1 MKRWGIAR
9 KPDTLV
15 DIFLNAVE
23 SNSDRLMLYEEAG
36 KWKSISSR
44 EFYRRVS
51 GVARELLAK
60 GIKRG
65 DRVAILSENR
75 PEWAI
80 ADFAALMIGA
90 VSVPIYPTLT
100 AEQCEYVL
108 QNSEAKVA
116 FVSTAEQLKK
126 TLSIRART
134 QVEHVIAM
142 DRALKLE
149 KNVFWIDSL
158 YRDGSAERDPE
169 FEAMAHETTPLSL
182 ATIIYTSG
190 TTGVPK
196 GVMITHGNLASNIG
210 VSFQSFK
217 IEPGMTSISF
227 LPLAHIVARHVDIGL
242 LNRGCTLAYC
252 SKIDELPRVLQEI
265 RPDLFVAV
273 PRVYEKIYNRAS
285 YQSRHGFKTYIY
297 NWAMQVG
304 SRHLKEILSGKSP
317 KALSWKVADT
327 LVFSKIRKALGGRV
341 QLFIAGGAPLGR
353 ELGEWF
359 AKVGIEIF
367 EGYGL
372 TETSPLVAINSP
384 GHNKIGSVGRP
395 ISNVEVRT
403 AEDGEIL
410 VRGPNVSRGYWRMPE
425 ETLESFDG
433 DWFKTGDIGHIDA
446 DGFLS
451 VTDRKKNLIKTSG
464 GKFIAP
470 QPIEN
475 TLKRNPL
482 IAEAAVIGDC
492 RRFPAVLIAP
502 TFEQLEEWARQN
514 HVVFNNRAELVAHPR
529 VQALYDEIVGEL
541 NEKLARYERLKRVLL
556 LPDDLSI
563 ASGTLTPTL
572 KLRRHH
578 LEAKYQGSIELMYA
592 EAPRVERVVAGW
604 GSRVLA
610 ALAPCLGQQA
620 ILRA

>member
-1 MKRWGIAR
+1 MNTTGNSR
-9 KPDTLV
+9 KAETLV
-15 DIFLNAVE
+15 DIFLNATE
-23 SNSDRLMLYEEAG
+23 SNSDRLMLYQQAG

-44 EFYRRVS
+44 EFYKRVS
-51 GVARELLAK
+51 GVARGLLTA
-60 GIKRG
+60 GITRG

-90 VSVPIYPTLT
+90 VTVPIYPTLT

-108 QNSEAKVA
+108 QHSGAKVA
-116 FVSTAEQLKK
+116 FVSTAEQLNKII
-126 TLSIRART
+126 SVRPRT
-134 QVEHVIAM
+134 DVDHVVVM
-142 DRALKLE
+142 DRVAKFE
-149 KNVFWIDSL
+149 KNVLWIDSL
-158 YRDGSAERDPE
+158 YRNGSAERNPE
-169 FEAMAHETTPLSL
+169 FEAEARKTTPEAL
-182 ATIIYTSG
+182 ATLIYTSG

-210 VSFQSFK
+210 VSFESFN
-217 IEPGMTSISF
+217 ITPGMTSVSF
-227 LPLAHIVARHVDIGL
+227 LPLAHIVARHVDLGL

-252 SKIDELPRVLQEI
+252 PKIDDLPRILQDI
-265 RPDLFVAV
+265 HPDLFVAV
-273 PRVYEKIYNRAS
+273 PRVYEKIFNRAS
-285 YQSRHGFKTYIY
+285 YQCSQGIRKTIY

-304 SRHLKEILSGKSP
+304 GRHLTEILSGKRP

-327 LVFSKIRKALGGRV
+327 LVFSKIRKAMGGRA

-359 AKVGIEIF
+359 AKAGIEIY

-372 TETSPLVAINSP
+372 TETSPLVAINSL
-384 GHNKIGSVGRP
+384 GHNKIGTVGRP
-395 ISNVEVRT
+395 LSNVEVKT

-410 VRGPNVSRGYWRMPE
+410 VRGPNVVRGYWRMPE

-464 GKFIAP
+464 GKFITP

-482 IAEAAVIGDC
+482 IAEAAVIGER

-502 TFEQLEEWARQN
+502 TFEQLEAWAQQN
-514 HVVFNNRAELVAHPR
+514 HVPFNNRVELVAHPR
-529 VQALYDEIVGEL
+529 VQALYEGIVDEL
-541 NEKLARYERLKRVLL
+541 NQKLARYERLKRVLV
-556 LPDDLSI
+556 LPEDLSI

-578 LEAKYQGSIELMYA
+578 LEAKYQDSIELMYA
-592 EAPRVERVVAGW
+592 ETLKVER
-604 GSRVLA
+604 A
-610 ALAPCLGQQA
+610 AAS
-620 ILRA
+620 